1 MGAGTGCGSYLA
13 GRDKVRA
20 WRWATDQLEHRPV
33 FKNVLVLLTGST
45 LAQLI
50 AILISLLT
58 ARIFSP
64 EDFGAFAIYG
74 SITGVVTAI
83 ASLRYDMTIVLP
95 DSDEEARV
103 VGKLA
108 TRINVIISVA
118 FALAAVLLRN
128 WVFDLWGNR
137 VVADWLPVGGLS
149 IFLVAQVTI
158 LQYWH
163 NRTRNYKAIS
173 INRVEQTVGSAG
185 GQLGFGVAGMVSM
198 QGLLFGTLV
207 GQAWAFFRLNAKAKD
222 FRQPVGQ
229 DAPSLAYVAKKYKKM
244 PLLNLPNAL
253 VDAVRVNGIQMLV
266 GLVAVSGL
274 GQFNLAWRTLQ
285 VPIGL
290 INGAI
295 SQVFYRELAAIKPGG
310 MRRLVGRTTLRSALF
325 GIPPFIA
332 LYIVSPWLFTFVF
345 GPQWDQAGDFAR
357 ALTPWLALQLITSPI
372 STVFVVTSK
381 QQWLLAF
388 SVVFAAAPLALLAIN
403 PFGLLGTIAA
413 MSWMMAG
420 LLGFMIVMAL
430 WAARDFDRTADS
442 PAEA

>member
-1 MGAGTGCGSYLA
+1 M
-13 GRDKVRA
+13 RA
-20 WRWATDQLEHRPV
+20 WRWATNQLEHRPV

-222 FRQPVGQ
+222 FRRPVGE

-310 MRRLVGRTTLRSALF
+310 MRPLVGRTTLRSAVF

-332 LYIVSPWLFTFVF
+332 LYVVSPWLFTFVF

-388 SVVFAAAPLALLAIN
+388 SVVFAVAPLALLAIN

-442 PAEA
+442 SEA

>member
-1 MGAGTGCGSYLA
+1 MGAGTGCGSRLA
-13 GRDKVRA
+13 GRDAVRA
-20 WRWATDQLEHRPV
+20 WRWATNQLEHRPV

-118 FALAAVLLRN
+118 FALAAVFLRN

-222 FRQPVGQ
+222 FRQPVGE

-310 MRRLVGRTTLRSALF
+310 MRLLVGRTTLRSAVF

-442 PAEA
+442 SEA

>member
-1 MGAGTGCGSYLA
+1 M
-13 GRDKVRA
+13 RA
-20 WRWATDQLEHRPV
+20 WRWATNQLEHRPV

-108 TRINVIISVA
+108 TLINVIISVA

-222 FRQPVGQ
+222 FRRPVGE

-310 MRRLVGRTTLRSALF
+310 MRPLVGRTTLRSAVF

-332 LYIVSPWLFTFVF
+332 LYVVSPWLFTFVF

-388 SVVFAAAPLALLAIN
+388 SVVFAVAPLALLAIN

-442 PAEA
+442 SEA